1 MKTKNEEKVSIT
13 LSDVSNYD
21 DHSVAKISVGDSSSD
36 AYVSNSI
43 SLNVS
48 SNEEHEVWINIS
60 GHTYTTVPNLDEPF
74 TTHHD
79 YLSHH
84 FTEAEARALLA
95 LLVHE
100 LGKLDN

>member
-1 MKTKNEEKVSIT
+1 MKTVIEEKVSIT

-21 DHSVAKISVGDSSSD
+21 DHSTAKIEVGNSDFD

-43 SLNVS
+43 SMNVK
-48 SNEEHEVWINIS
+48 SNENHEVWINIS
-60 GHTYTTVPNLDEPF
+60 GHTYTSVPNIEPF
-74 TTHHD
+74 TTHLD

-95 LLVHE
+95 VLVHE
-100 LGKLDN
+100 LGKFD